1 MPKLEEIEADAV
13 HHLKERADMSSR
25 RRATDD
31 EDDLSLFFGA
41 PAPVDGG
48 VDDFGRSLTA
58 DAGPSSSGRR
68 IRRSEREVRRAKRR
82 ARQAKAY
89 DEEGYST
96 DSTLAEGDA
105 QDYNSAHRDLG
116 KRVEGLL
123 DDVRAEDFRDPEKG
137 LAVRFGD
144 WRKSYTEEYL
154 NAFGGLAMVQAW
166 EFYARGEMVGW
177 EPLRVSTGL
186 EWFCRLL
193 TPSLRRR

>member
-1 MPKLEEIEADAV
+1 M

-25 RRATDD
+25 RRAQDD

-41 PAPVDGG
+41 PAPADAG

-68 IRRSEREVRRAKRR
+68 IRRSERDVRRTKRR
-82 ARQAKAY
+82 ARQTKAY
-89 DEEGYST
+89 DEEGHST
-96 DSTLAEGDA
+96 DSTLADGEA
-105 QDYNSAHRDLG
+105 QDYASAHRDLG
-116 KRVEGLL
+116 KRVEELL

-137 LAVRFGD
+137 LATRFGD
-144 WRKSYTEEYL
+144 WRKSYTEEYV

-177 EPLRVSTGL
+177 EPLRVCARSAAPHDG
-186 EWFCRLL
+186 R
-193 TPSLRRR
+193 